1 MAQKTPVS
9 LMNEL
14 AKANKLNPDYKVID
28 ESGPAHKRAFTVQ
41 LTLGDVGTWEGKAT
55 SIRGAKHA
63 AAALG
68 LDRCGLCMPEVEK
81 PKVQQ
86 VNVTPTVELNVLA
99 MKLGKLTQYQDLQ
112 PKIPSYHPPVNMG
125 YQGLHMQHQI
135 PGVHH
140 TGSPRSRSPFGM
152 LHPYPGQENHYRPF
166 IQNGYHP
173 HSAPPRLPR
182 ICCVKLI
189 VGDQEF
195 YGEGH
200 DKQAARKN
208 AALKAVRAMRE
219 ELAAAGKKGDLNK
232 PDDSNAAIQNG
243 DESTIAQS
251 ETTLKS
257 SVADMKSE
265 ISQVYEIASKRK
277 LQVGFE
283 DVKSSGPPHMKRF
296 VVSATV
302 GEFVTMGEGCKK
314 KDAKQEAAKKMLE
327 ELQKL
332 PELPSLDVN
341 LKKTGRFVR
350 RGPRISKDK
359 KPKGEIDPTLNPV
372 SILGQ
377 ILQRRHEQ
385 PPVYELLHE
394 KAISHEREFTM
405 QVTVGLHKAKGAGPN
420 KKEAKKKAAEAMLQL
435 IGFRSAEGQSG
446 NGQGG
451 KGAGTEKTDAELKG
465 AFNDTSSTSQPATI
479 LGRQLKP
486 GLLPMVP
493 ELAKQTRS
501 DIMNTMVAPI
511 AQVKQ
516 EPKDPA
522 VQGGLNRAPGAPVVK
537 TTPPVLTAVQ
547 KLLHLAEVE
556 GFRVQFTDYPKER
569 EYLTLVTVA
578 SIPPLTCYGS
588 GVTVE
593 AAREEAA
600 SNALKPLLQLSLDR
614 SSALKSLEEGQ
625 GSMKPQVAVSDE
637 VMGSEEGREIQTKK
651 D

>member
-14 AKANKLNPDYKVID
+14 AKANKLNPEYKVIE
-28 ESGPAHKRAFTVQ
+28 ESGPAHKRSFTVQ

-55 SIRGAKHA
+55 SIRAAKHA
-63 AAALG
+63 AAGAG
-68 LDRCGLCMPEVEK
+68 LEKCGLCMPEVEK
-81 PKVQQ
+81 PKFQQ

-99 MKLGKLTQYQDLQ
+99 MKLGKLTQYEDLQ
-112 PKIPSYHPPVNMG
+112 PKIPSYQPPVNMG
-125 YQGLHMQHQI
+125 YQDLHQMQHQI
-135 PGVHH
+135 PGFHH
-140 TGSPRSRSPFGM
+140 NGPPRRSPYGM
-152 LHPYPGQENHYRPF
+152 PHPGQEHHYRPY

-173 HSAPPRLPR
+173 RSAPPRVPR
-182 ICCVKLI
+182 ICCVKLA

-195 YGEGH
+195 YGEGR

-208 AALKAVRAMRE
+208 AASKAVKVMRQ
-219 ELAAAGKKGDLNK
+219 ELAAVGEKANLNK
-232 PDDSNAAIQNG
+232 PEDSQAVVQNDGGENTVSQPEAASKGN
-243 DESTIAQS
+243 
-251 ETTLKS
+251 TTD
-257 SVADMKSE
+257 VKSE

-283 DVKSSGPPHMKRF
+283 DVRSSGPPHMKRF

-332 PELPSLDVN
+332 PELPAQDAN
-341 LKKTGRFVR
+341 HNKAGRFVR
-350 RGPRISKDK
+350 RGPRIAKDK
-359 KPKGEIDPTLNPV
+359 KVKGEIDPTLNPV

-385 PPVYELLHE
+385 PPAYELLHE
-394 KAISHEREFTM
+394 KATLHEREFTM
-405 QVTVGLHKAKGAGPN
+405 QVTVGQHQAKGAGPN

-435 IGFRSAEGQSG
+435 IGFRTPEGQSASA
-446 NGQGG
+446 QGE
-451 KGAGTEKTDAELKG
+451 KTASTEKTDAEQKG
-465 AFNDTSSTSQPATI
+465 PFNDTSTSSQPATI

-501 DIMNTMVAPI
+501 DMMNSVVAPI

-516 EPKDPA
+516 EPQEPA

-537 TTPPVLTAVQ
+537 TAPSVLTSVQ

-569 EYLTLVTVA
+569 EYLTLVTVS

-600 SNALKPLLQLSLDR
+600 SNALKPLLQLGLDR
-614 SSALKSLEEGQ
+614 SSALKSLEESQ
-625 GSMKPQVAVSDE
+625 GSMKPQPSVSNDITT
-637 VMGSEEGREIQTKK
+637 SDEGRETQTKK